1 MYSIKNMKEGSLDVW
16 TNQLQKFIKLL
27 NENCGANSRLLP
39 YLPDFAQAI
48 VGIDSST
55 SLNDLSS

>member
-1 MYSIKNMKEGSLDVW
+1 MKEGSLDVW

-27 NENCGANSRLLP
+27 NENCGANSRLPP

>member
-1 MYSIKNMKEGSLDVW
+1 MKEGSLDVW

-27 NENCGANSRLLP
+27 NENCGASSRLPP
-39 YLPDFAQAI
+39 YLPDVSQTI